1 MFRMQNGF
9 GQRRVALIVIVI
21 VGIAITVDGFAAGLS
36 IEEVEQMALS
46 NDPGINAIESSQLAL
61 DEMAVAARQ
70 LPDPMLKMGLM
81 SVPTDTFSLSQQGMT
96 QPQLGLV
103 QEFPRGH
110 SRSLRSEQI
119 GFRSDGLDE
128 RVRDQKLQI
137 ILAVREMFLEVEK
150 QQHMAIINSAATV
163 TFTDLLDIT
172 QDYYA
177 TGRVYQQDVLQ
188 ASVELAKVED
198 RATRIQQAEEQARA
212 KLATWIGDNAF
223 GAIQVGWPQLDSL
236 QSVDVIKANLK
247 NHPRVQIAQK
257 DVQVA
262 DTGVELARQNYKPQ
276 FSVDLTYGARSGR
289 NPDGSSQ
296 ADLLSLMVVMD
307 VPLFAKNRQDRVLAA
322 QIAEL
327 SSSEFSLDDVHRRMR
342 SELEFYSAMYERQKE
357 RLALYK
363 NKLLPEAAYSAEASL
378 EAYQS
383 SISDLTSLLRAQVT
397 EFDLQL
403 EYAGLQADALISQ
416 ARLLYLQ
423 GEQK

>member
-1 MFRMQNGF
+1 MLNHRYAMVVAILLAGISMQAS
-9 GQRRVALIVIVI
+9 VSAS
-21 VGIAITVDGFAAGLS
+21 GLS
-36 IEEVEQMALS
+36 LGQAEQMALA
-46 NDPGINAIESSQLAL
+46 NDPGINAIEASQLAL

-81 SVPTDTFSLSQQGMT
+81 SVPTDTFSLSQQGTT
-96 QPQLGLV
+96 QPQIGLV

-110 SRSLRSEQI
+110 SRSLQSEQI
-119 GFRSDGLDE
+119 SFRSDGLDE

-150 QQHMAIINSAATV
+150 QQHRAIINSAATV
-163 TFTDLLDIT
+163 TFSDLLDIT

-212 KLATWIGDNAF
+212 KLATWIGDAAF
-223 GAIQVGWPQLDSL
+223 GAISVGWPPLDNL
-236 QSVDVIKANLK
+236 QSVDAIEANLK
-247 NHPRVQIAQK
+247 NHPRVQMAQK
-257 DVQVA
+257 NVQVA

-296 ADLLSLMVVMD
+296 ADQVSLMVVMD

-342 SELEFYSAMYERQKE
+342 SELEFYSAMYQRQKE
-357 RLALYK
+357 RLALYE
-363 NKLLPEAAYSAEASL
+363 NKLLPEAGYSAEASL

-383 SISDLTSLLRAQVT
+383 SLTDLTTLLRAQVT
-397 EFDLQL
+397 EFDLRL

-423 GEQK
+423 GEQQ